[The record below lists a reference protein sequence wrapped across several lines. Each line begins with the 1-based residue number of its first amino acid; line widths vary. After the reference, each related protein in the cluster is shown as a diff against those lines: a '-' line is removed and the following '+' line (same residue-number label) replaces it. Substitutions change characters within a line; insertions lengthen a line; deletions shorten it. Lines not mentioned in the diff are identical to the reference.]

1 MQFKVLLFSILLI
14 IGTMGASC
22 ETAIPTPLLFKQMV
36 KLNGETVQ
44 LYVDCSEGANYVE
57 IKESCDPEL
66 LGTRVV
72 ELRDLSQEF
81 ISADIKQPQGYDTYL
96 ATTMMYFRIGQRNL
110 NEYTIAEQIARQFFE
125 IQKSHSGHSID
136 TARFYWAWFA
146 AATASKQYF
155 EDKLSLTPDRKAD
168 LLLALGEGTSILT
181 TEEGPRL
188 IRLQQALVA
197 LKFVID
203 SIPET
208 EIGGG

>member
-1 MQFKVLLFSILLI
+1 M
-14 IGTMGASC
+14 
-22 ETAIPTPLLFKQMV
+22 
-36 KLNGETVQ
+36 
-44 LYVDCSEGANYVE
+44 
-57 IKESCDPEL
+57 
-66 LGTRVV
+66 
-72 ELRDLSQEF
+72 
-81 ISADIKQPQGYDTYL
+81 
-96 ATTMMYFRIGQRNL
+96 
-110 NEYTIAEQIARQFFE
+110 FFE
-125 IQKSHSGHSID
+125 IQKSHSGHSINV
-136 TARFYWAWFA
+136 ARFYWAWFA

>member
-1 MQFKVLLFSILLI
+1 MRSKVLLLSLLVMVGT
-14 IGTMGASC
+14 IGATC
-22 ETAIPTPLLFKQMV
+22 DTAIPTPLLFKQMV
-36 KLNGETVQ
+36 KLNGGVVQ

-57 IKESCDPEL
+57 VKESCDPEL
-66 LGTRVV
+66 LDTQIV

-110 NEYTIAEQIARQFFE
+110 NEYTRAEQIARQFFE
-125 IQKSHSGHSID
+125 IQKSHSGHSINV
-136 TARFYWAWFA
+136 ARFYWAWFA

-155 EDKLSLTPDRKAD
+155 EDKLSLTTDRKVD

-181 TEEGPRL
+181 TEEGARL
-188 IRLQQALVA
+188 VRLQQAVVA

-203 SIPET
+203 SIPEA
-208 EIGGG
+208 EIGGD